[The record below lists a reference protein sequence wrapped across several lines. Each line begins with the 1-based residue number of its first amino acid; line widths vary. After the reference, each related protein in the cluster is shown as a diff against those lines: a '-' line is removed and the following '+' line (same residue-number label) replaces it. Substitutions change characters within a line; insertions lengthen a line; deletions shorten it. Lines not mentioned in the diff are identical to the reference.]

1 MTSIEGE
8 EDEIVISYYP
18 FVIGKNKNLADY
30 VLQKDTVSRFH
41 LRIDKDGGTYT
52 VTDLNSTNGTRVRGK
67 LLDANETAVIEVG
80 DEIIIADIGYIFT

>member
-1 MTSIEGE
+1 MSFKRIRSA
-8 EDEIVISYYP
+8 V
-18 FVIGKNKNLADY
+18 F
-30 VLQKDTVSRFH
+30 